1 MPKRRA
7 TLPRQIIQA
16 DGFPIEGGVGATG
29 PAGPAGP
36 ATTDAS
42 LLTSGILDNA
52 RLAAIPETTIADGAV
67 FPRLAAAETIAGLW
81 DFTPGIKERGRA
93 AVVGEWTNIAYNAG
107 NFTGNGGMTWTVDVG
122 DQVGLA
128 YMIIGKTCWVRFT
141 LNGTTVGGVA
151 SSQLLLDL
159 SGIPLT
165 AVVNSSAIV
174 RCYNAGV
181 DGAGLA
187 EIVGSQVRLSLFTGN
202 WTLVANNTSI
212 QGSLMFTLA

>member
-1 MPKRRA
+1 MNRA
-7 TLPRQIIQA
+7 
-16 DGFPIEGGVGATG
+16 GFPVAGGPGATG

-42 LLTSGILDNA
+42 LLVSGILDNA

-81 DFTPGIKERGRA
+81 DFTPGLKERGRA
-93 AVVGEWTNIAYNAG
+93 AKAGEWTDIAHDPARH
-107 NFTGNGGMTWTVDVG
+107 TGNGGMTWTVDVG

-128 YMIIGKTCWVRFT
+128 YMLIGKTAWIRFT

-159 SGIPLT
+159 SAIPGLT
-165 AVVNSSAIV
+165 AVVNASAIV

-187 EIVGSQVRLSLFTGN
+187 EIVGAQVRFSLFTGN